1 MIKKSYLCQWQA
13 FLDTELRI
21 VKKKCFF
28 TVLYR
33 SPSQTFNELE
43 DFCTDLNVFL
53 SNVNDL
59 NPACSVITGEFNARS
74 PQWWGLDKENNQGPE
89 TSFLEE
95 SSSYTDLIFKCNPSF
110 IIASGVELSLYEKCH
125 YNLIYGKIN
134 LMLLFRNCIHMKF
147 RITKMQR

>member
-21 VKKKCFF
+21 VKKKCFC

-53 SNVNDL
+53 SNFNDL

-89 TSFLEE
+89 TSFLT
-95 SSSYTDLIFKCNPSF
+95 SSAAYSQLTDQPTH
-110 IIASGVELSLYEKCH
+110 V
-125 YNLIYGKIN
+125 
-134 LMLLFRNCIHMKF
+134 
-147 RITKMQR
+147 T